1 MEAAAAPFRGRA
13 DVELLLSPDLDGA
26 LAAASGADGVVLVP
40 VSRNSERTLAA
51 IRDSG
56 ASNIIV
62 VAAADDADLRAAA
75 FGSGARDVLM
85 PPHEA
90 ARVEE
95 AVSLVLGRPLRRWK
109 RCAVPIPAMIAAS
122 GKRRDTAT
130 VLNVSP
136 GGAQFESALA
146 LEPGEVFQL
155 ALKLPAPFELTP
167 VFARTI
173 SSTPA
178 PGSPLRSTR
187 AQFVG
192 LNVTEIERLE
202 SFLASLDSSVEDFAA
217 QMRSIQKLDAR
228 RLRVGFTAGVKLPVL
243 VGCER
248 AWLDAAPG
256 SAESDLAVIPLARC
270 RAALVTWLF
279 DALFASGEESPPGIP
294 PFKQWR
300 GELKM
305 ALDLLNGV
313 LGQALASGDPARVRE
328 LRDVQARI
336 ATAIDQIER
345 LAERVTGQKR
355 EKPRTVSSDTHY
367 RADTVANAAENI
379 LEEAKADRPAGM
391 PQGFFYEKVWSYRK
405 TRRVAII
412 AFAALFGFC
421 ERSGDDV
428 RHTVYPSSKAK
439 TDSPAMI
446 AGMVRVRS
454 VYSDAKSGN
463 IIAVVDGSWFGLP
476 DDRKMDALKEV
487 ARQSNVA
494 PAQYLEVRDYAGD
507 LLATWV
513 GGARLPQP
521 LEDGATPVP

>member
-13 DVELLLSPDLDGA
+13 DIELLLSPDLDGA
-26 LAAASGADGVVLVP
+26 LAAAGSADGVVLIP

-62 VAAADDADLRAAA
+62 VAAADDADLRSAA

-122 GKRRDTAT
+122 GKRRDTAK

-136 GGAQFESALA
+136 GGAQFESPIA
-146 LEPGEVFQL
+146 LEPGEVFQI
-155 ALKLPAPFELTP
+155 ALKLPPPFELTP

-192 LNVTEIERLE
+192 LNVTEIERFE
-202 SFLASLDSSVEDFAA
+202 SFLSSLDSSVEDFAS
-217 QMRSIQKLDAR
+217 QMRSIQRLDAR
-228 RLRVGFTAGVKLPVL
+228 RLRIGFTSGVRLPVL
-243 VGCER
+243 VGCEK

-279 DALFASGEESPPGIP
+279 DAFFASGEESPPGIP
-294 PFKQWR
+294 PFKLWR

-305 ALDLLNGV
+305 ALDLLNGA
-313 LGQALASGDPARVRE
+313 LGRALASGDPAQVRE

-336 ATAIDQIER
+336 ATAIDQVER

-355 EKPRTVSSDTHY
+355 EKPRPVASDSHV
-367 RADTVANAAENI
+367 RADTVENAAEEL
-379 LEEAKADRPAGM
+379 LEEANAERDVGKS
-391 PQGFFYEKVWSYRK
+391 QGFLYEKVWSYRR
-405 TRRVAII
+405 TRRVVVV
-412 AFAALFGFC
+412 AFALLFGFC
-421 ERSGDDV
+421 ERSGDET
-428 RHTVYPSSKAK
+428 RHTVYPASKVK
-439 TDSPAMI
+439 TEAPAMI

-454 VYSDAKSGN
+454 VYPDPRARTT
-463 IIAVVDGSWFGLP
+463 IAVVDGSWFSLP
-476 DDRKMDALKEV
+476 DERKMEALKEI
-487 ARQSNVA
+487 ARQSQIG
-494 PAQYLEVRDYAGD
+494 PGQYLEVRDYSGYT
-507 LLATWV
+507 LATWI
-513 GGARLPQP
+513 GGTKLPAP
-521 LEDGATPVP
+521 LLDSPTPIP